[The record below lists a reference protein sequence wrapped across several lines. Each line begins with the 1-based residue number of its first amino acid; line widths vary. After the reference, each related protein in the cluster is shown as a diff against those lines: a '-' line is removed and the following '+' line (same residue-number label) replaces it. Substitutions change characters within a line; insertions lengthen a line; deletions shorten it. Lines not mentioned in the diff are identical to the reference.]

1 MAKTTHI
8 GSSFFSENDPQRPTW
23 FSRFLNLVLSFLA
36 RLSHTSL
43 LPSKATLLFLT
54 PRSPGRDCN
63 QIAVMARTQ
72 PIPRRRGG
80 KSKQTGG
87 NKKAAP
93 NKGAPD
99 KVAHKKA
106 APKRGGGG
114 GEGRPQQVRATAAWI
129 SSSLLRIEP
138 QPDSSC
144 DVQAHGHAR
153 GGSAATR
160 RAQGSS
166 LSPVTRNGS
175 FAQFHGL
182 CVMLGWMG
190 AARSLMA
197 HPLRLCFAC
206 SGRAVMFCSPCG

>member
-1 MAKTTHI
+1 
-8 GSSFFSENDPQRPTW
+8 
-23 FSRFLNLVLSFLA
+23 LNLVLSFLA

-63 QIAVMARTQ
+63 QIAVMARAQ
-72 PIPRRRGG
+72 LIPRRRGG

-87 NKKAAP
+87 NKKGAP
-93 NKGAPD
+93 NKVAPD
-99 KVAHKKA
+99 KVAPKKA

-144 DVQAHGHAR
+144 DVSASPRTCAGGVCCDKEGAGLFVVPCDKKRVICSVPWAVCHAGMDGCSTFSHGTPIAALFCLFWTCCDVLLTMWLKVFSTAR
-153 GGSAATR
+153 EG
-160 RAQGSS
+160 
-166 LSPVTRNGS
+166 
-175 FAQFHGL
+175 
-182 CVMLGWMG
+182 
-190 AARSLMA
+190 
-197 HPLRLCFAC
+197 
-206 SGRAVMFCSPCG
+206 